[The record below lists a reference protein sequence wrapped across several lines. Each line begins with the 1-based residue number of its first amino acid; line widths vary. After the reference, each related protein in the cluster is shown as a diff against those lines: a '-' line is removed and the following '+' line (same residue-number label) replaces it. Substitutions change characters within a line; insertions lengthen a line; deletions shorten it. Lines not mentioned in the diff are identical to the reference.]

1 MNEEKKVIIRLVR
14 DDGEEFVIGTG
25 GDWRIPSN
33 GLSGFGSLDNNIILS
48 SNAFGDGSQ
57 CSGERVD
64 SKDRT
69 VKAKVRDV
77 RMNAGLRRKAISFL
91 KFKHTYKVYVT
102 YMGLTRWFD
111 ARISRK
117 QLSEGNIY
125 KPVELQFTMLSENPY
140 YKSYDNFGKDI
151 AQIIPMTGFPY
162 MCTAQGKP
170 TSVYNYDTKSVIVEN
185 DGDVDTYCKAIFRAK
200 GTVVRPTLLV
210 NGKFVRMLITLQ
222 QNDELILDFTTP
234 KPNITLNGVNV
245 IGSTDRTSDLSEMQL
260 VEGENTIGYEAE
272 SGDNVLE
279 VSIYYNKLYALI

>member
-1 MNEEKKVIIRLVR
+1 
-14 DDGEEFVIGTG
+14 
-25 GDWRIPSN
+25 
-33 GLSGFGSLDNNIILS
+33 
-48 SNAFGDGSQ
+48 
-57 CSGERVD
+57 
-64 SKDRT
+64 
-69 VKAKVRDV
+69 
-77 RMNAGLRRKAISFL
+77 
-91 KFKHTYKVYVT
+91 
-102 YMGLTRWFD
+102 
-111 ARISRK
+111 
-117 QLSEGNIY
+117 
-125 KPVELQFTMLSENPY
+125 MLSENPY

-222 QNDELILDFTTP
+222 QKDELILDFTTP